1 MKDVFTNKPY
11 LLLLTAW
18 FTNST
23 AVAIMESMLIYYYKY
38 VFRAE
43 GATTL
48 AMITLLVVT
57 IATIPFWVWFARKVS
72 KRTAYGIGMT
82 LTLLAVILF
91 AFTADRL

>member
-1 MKDVFTNKPY
+1 
-11 LLLLTAW
+11 
-18 FTNST
+18 
-23 AVAIMESMLIYYYKY
+23 
-38 VFRAE
+38 
-43 GATTL
+43 
-48 AMITLLVVT
+48 MITLLVVT